1 MELTCELCW
10 DTFPSRPAKYHHKMN
25 LHFGGFICGTCSK
38 KFRRRDNLSDHHR
51 AKHHSALDPTI
62 DYCATPKAEREQRI
76 AQAIARESAKLNC
89 QIAKTA
95 PKLSPANI
103 PYIVDI
109 TPVPTLHQ
117 NISTVPNMYNSAQN
131 HWDDS
136 HTEQLLS
143 QLECAQS
150 TGPQQSPPD
159 DLLSMRIVDRQPK
172 NNLGAL
178 SRLDQSIDPD
188 IDPNIIH
195 VLGPNTPTTPVFN
208 YEDMVS
214 NMEWIKSNNP
224 VVGAKFI
231 ALLHSNIQNTKEA
244 MMFGTKKQPK
254 EWIKDLFTN

>member
-1 MELTCELCW
+1 
-10 DTFPSRPAKYHHKMN
+10 
-25 LHFGGFICGTCSK
+25 
-38 KFRRRDNLSDHHR
+38 LSDHHR

-89 QIAKTA
+89 LIAKTA
-95 PKLSPANI
+95 PKLSPPDI

-109 TPVPTLHQ
+109 TPVPTLQQ
-117 NISTVPNMYNSAQN
+117 NISNNISTIPNIYNSAQH
-131 HWDDS
+131 HWEELY
-136 HTEQLLS
+136 TEPILS

-224 VVGAKFI
+224 VVGARFI